1 VVYRLPIV
9 FPAVAEKVIEKVVEK
24 VKEVTK
30 YIAVNLTSNVSA
42 LIHKY
47 PLTKPSLPTPSIVKT
62 ITSISILVYSLKL
75 YLTSLAYK
83 LIKNPS
89 LPSIATLFSF
99 ALNIISRS
107 CIDAKKPYLSYSIIR
122 NPSKPSASLLSMFSA
137 SIGGVRVMDAK
148 KPIVSYARVISPSK
162 PTPTVNQF
170 STSVDVRKSP

>member
-1 VVYRLPIV
+1 LPIV
-9 FPAVAEKVIEKVVEK
+9 FPAVAERVIEKVVEK

-30 YIAVNLTSNVSA
+30 YIAVNFTNNVSA

-62 ITSISILVYSLKL
+62 ITSISIFVYSLRL

-89 LPSIATLFSF
+89 LPSIANLFSF

-107 CIDAKKPYLSYSIIR
+107 CIDAKKPYPSYSLIK
-122 NPSKPSASLLSMFSA
+122 NPTKPSASLLNVFSL
-137 SIGGVRVMDAK
+137 STLGVGIMRAGQPK
-148 KPIVSYARVISPSK
+148 LSFTPFISPSK

-170 STSVDVRKSP
+170 STSVGVRKSP